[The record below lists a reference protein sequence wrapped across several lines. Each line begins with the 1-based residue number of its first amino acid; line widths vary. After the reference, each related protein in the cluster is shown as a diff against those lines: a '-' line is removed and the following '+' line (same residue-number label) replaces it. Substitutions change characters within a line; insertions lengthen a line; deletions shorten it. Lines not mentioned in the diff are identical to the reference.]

1 MENQS
6 KGRFNSNFGFLMAS
20 LGSAVGLGNLWQF
33 PYKMGLGGGFTF
45 LIVYLILLVAVGYP
59 LVLSE
64 ISIGRKSEKA
74 AIESFRDIHSGFT
87 FNGVLQT
94 AVPFFLIAF
103 YCTFGGFVIK
113 YFVQALGMFAGNKF
127 DPVDNFG
134 AGTLQNTSSVYYVLL
149 FLVLTVII
157 VIGGVSSGIEKFCKF
172 AMPALFVM
180 LIIVVIRSCT
190 LDGASG
196 GLEFLFKPNLDA
208 IKSPETGKIIA
219 YGNFTNADGDVIS
232 HGFLSI
238 LKLAGSQMFFSLSLA
253 SGCLIAYGSY
263 LSKSENLEKDA
274 LYITIGDT
282 AAAILAGMAIM
293 PACSAY
299 GIAYTKSAGLLF
311 IAMPTVFNSMPGGA
325 LFASIF
331 WLLVFFACLSSSI
344 GMMEGGISAIL
355 DRRIKA
361 GKSANRLKVSLMMGA
376 WALVANLF
384 TTFDGLG
391 TRDTFS
397 WFRPFGI
404 PSVLDFWDVLA
415 EGLLMPF
422 TGLVM
427 AILIGWVVPH
437 YIDDEVELSSQ
448 FKSKAF
454 YNVCIKWVGP
464 ILMALVIF
472 GQLSSIYFTRSV

>member
-1 MENQS
+1 MDNQS

-45 LIVYLILLVAVGYP
+45 LLIYLILLVAVGYP

-64 ISIGRKSEKA
+64 IAIGRKSEKA

-113 YFVQALGMFAGNKF
+113 YFVQSLGMFAGKQF
-127 DPVDNFG
+127 DPEPNFV
-134 AGTLQNTSSVYYVLL
+134 AGTLQNLNSVVYVLI
-149 FLVLTVII
+149 FLALTVII
-157 VIGGVSSGIEKFCKF
+157 VIGGVSSGIEKFCKI
-172 AMPALFVM
+172 AMPALFIM
-180 LIIVVIRSCT
+180 LVIVVIRSCT
-190 LDGASG
+190 LDNAAG

-208 IKSPETGKIIA
+208 MRSPETGKIIA
-219 YGNFTNADGDVIS
+219 YGNFTDADGNVVS
-232 HGFLSI
+232 YGFLSV

-263 LSKSENLEKDA
+263 LSKNENLEKDA
-274 LYITIGDT
+274 LYISIGDT
-282 AAAILAGMAIM
+282 VAALLAGLAIM
-293 PACSAY
+293 PACAAY
-299 GIAYTKSAGLLF
+299 GIPFTKSAGLLF
-311 IAMPTVFNSMPGGA
+311 IAMPTVFNNMPGGA
-325 LFASIF
+325 LFAAIF
-331 WLLVFFACLSSSI
+331 WLLVFLACLSSSI

-361 GKSANRLKVSLMMGA
+361 GKSASRLKVTLMMGA
-376 WALVANLF
+376 WALLGNLF
-384 TTFDGLG
+384 TTLDGLG
-391 TRDTFS
+391 ARETFS

-422 TGLVM
+422 TGLIM
-427 AILIGWVVPH
+427 AILIGWIVPH
-437 YIDDEVELSSQ
+437 YIDDEVELSSS
-448 FKSKAF
+448 FRSKAF
-454 YNVCIKWVGP
+454 YTFCIKWIGP
-464 ILMALVIF
+464 VLMALVIF
-472 GQLSSIYFTRSV
+472 GQLSSIFFTRSV